1 MKRFIIRLA
10 LILAAVVCWLSAAG
24 LVVHNL
30 QEDRAAAESA
40 LLQLAAL
47 TSELPERKTADD
59 AFLRNLSNEVP
70 TLKTKTKDGLRYV
83 GVLEIPALKLSL
95 PVLEEW
101 SYENLKKA
109 PCRYVGSP
117 FTNDFVICAHNY
129 RSHFNALRWVKMGED
144 VYFTTVDGIV
154 FHYVIV
160 NRETLQP
167 DENDRLIES
176 DGSWDLTLFTCYI
189 GGATRCVIRCES
201 LEESAG

>member
-47 TSELPERKTADD
+47 TSELPERKTVDD
-59 AFLRNLSNEVP
+59 AFLRNLFDEAP

-129 RSHFNALRWVKMGED
+129 RSYFNALRWVKMGED